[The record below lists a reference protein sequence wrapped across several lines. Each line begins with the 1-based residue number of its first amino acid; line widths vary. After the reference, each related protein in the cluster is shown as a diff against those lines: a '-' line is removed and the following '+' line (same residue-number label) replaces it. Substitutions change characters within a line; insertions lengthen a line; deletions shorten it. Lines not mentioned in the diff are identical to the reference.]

1 MLSITLGPLA
11 LPAGPLLLLLGM
23 AVAATLAGRLAAR
36 AQAPADAGETLWHA
50 ALAGLLAARL
60 VHLAQHAA
68 AYAEAPWSALDLRDG
83 GWEPVSGTI
92 VAALWLIAAA
102 ARRPALRR
110 PLGGGA
116 LAGVALWLVGTAALG
131 RFERPAL
138 PALALPVLD
147 AAAPQ
152 PGQAERPPVA
162 LATLAAGRPLVLN
175 LWASWCGPCR
185 EEMPLLAAAQRRT
198 PGVAFVFINQRE
210 SAAAVRA
217 YLVDQDLS
225 LQPVLLDAQGAAA
238 AALGSRGLPT
248 TVFFDHQGRQV
259 DAHLGVLNAA
269 ALQARL
275 QRLQARGTT
284 PPPTPNERS
293 LP

>member
-1 MLSITLGPLA
+1 MLSITVGPLA
-11 LPAGPLLLLLGM
+11 LPTAPLLLLGSIGV
-23 AVAATLAGRLAAR
+23 AVWLAGWLAGR
-36 AQAPADAGETLWHA
+36 AQSPADAGQTLWHA
-50 ALAGLLAARL
+50 ALSGLLAARL
-60 VHLAQHAA
+60 VHLAQHAS
-68 AYAEAPWSALDLRDG
+68 AYAEAPWAALDLRDG
-83 GWEPVSGTI
+83 GWEPVSGAI
-92 VAALWLIAAA
+92 VAALWLLAAA

-110 PLGGGA
+110 PLSGGV
-116 LAGVALWLVGTAALG
+116 LAGVALGLGGAAALG
-131 RFERPAL
+131 RFDPPSL
-138 PALALPVLD
+138 PALALPVFD

-152 PGQAERPPVA
+152 PGPGERPPVA

-185 EEMPLLAAAQRRT
+185 EEMPLLAAAQQRT
-198 PGVAFVFINQRE
+198 PGVAFVFVNQRE

-217 YLVDQDLS
+217 YLVDQDLA
-225 LQPVLLDAQGAAA
+225 LQPVLLDAHGAAA

-275 QRLQARGTT
+275 QRLQAPGATPATT
-284 PPPTPNERS
+284 PLERS

>member
-1 MLSITLGPLA
+1 MLSISLGPLA
-11 LPAGPLLLLLGM
+11 LPVGPLLLLLGI
-23 AVAATLAGRLAAR
+23 AVAAALAKRLAAR
-36 AQAPADAGETLWHA
+36 APAAAGAGEILWHA

-60 VHLAQHAA
+60 VHLAQHAR
-68 AYAEAPWSALDLRDG
+68 AYAETPWSALDLRDG
-83 GWEPVSGTI
+83 GWEPVSGVI
-92 VAALWLIAAA
+92 VGALWLIAAA
-102 ARRPALRR
+102 TARPALRR
-110 PLGGGA
+110 ALGAGA
-116 LAGVALWLVGTAALG
+116 ATGVALWLVGSAALG

-147 AAAPQ
+147 AAQ
-152 PGQAERPPVA
+152 PGQAGQAPVT

-185 EEMPLLAAAQRRT
+185 EEMPLLAAAQQRT
-198 PGVAFVFINQRE
+198 PGVAFVFVNQRE

-217 YLVDQDLS
+217 YLVDQDLA
-225 LQPVLLDAQGAAA
+225 LHPVLLDAQGAAG

-248 TVFFDHQGRQV
+248 TVFFDRQGRQV

-269 ALQARL
+269 ALAARL
-275 QRLQARGTT
+275 QRLQSSGT
-284 PPPTPNERS
+284 PPDATRPERT